1 MKTLGLIG
9 FPLTHSFSHRYFYEK
24 FERERLYDYNFLNFQ
39 LERIEELSDMLKNTP
54 TLIGFSVTIP
64 YKEKVIPFL
73 SEISAEAAEVGAVN
87 AVTVERKAEKIFLKG
102 YNTDVHGFTETL
114 RPLLNEN
121 IRSALILGT
130 GGAAKAVNYALK
142 QMGISSFF
150 VTRKTQNISSNTI
163 NYSQLNQ
170 NFVKNNLLII
180 NATPVGMYPKIDEY
194 PNIPY
199 QYLTENHLLYD
210 LTYNPERS
218 KFLEK
223 GLIKGTRIMNGYQM
237 LKYQAEESWKIFNS

>member
-1 MKTLGLIG
+1 
-9 FPLTHSFSHRYFYEK
+9 
-24 FERERLYDYNFLNFQ
+24 
-39 LERIEELSDMLKNTP
+39 
-54 TLIGFSVTIP
+54 
-64 YKEKVIPFL
+64 
-73 SEISAEAAEVGAVN
+73 
-87 AVTVERKAEKIFLKG
+87 
-102 YNTDVHGFTETL
+102 
-114 RPLLNEN
+114 
-121 IRSALILGT
+121 LGT